1 MVAAAAEKAARG
13 PSDWSALVHVAAVP
27 DPDDVNQ
34 ESVVKHLVHH
44 SVDANPDAV
53 GVVLADQLR
62 APGRPGIVSEQ
73 IDRSPY
79 SLLFP
84 TR

>member
-1 MVAAAAEKAARG
+1 MTG
-13 PSDWSALVHVAAVP
+13 QPLNVAAVP
-27 DPDDVNQ
+27 DADDVNH
-34 ESVVKHLVHH
+34 EPAVKHLVHH
-44 SVDANPDAV
+44 SVDADPDAV
-53 GVVLADQLR
+53 GVLLADQLR

-73 IDRSPY
+73 VDRSPY